1 MPETEL
7 SAIDLNAAVGTKRSA
22 HYAPTPLHTY
32 AAEPRGIRVQ
42 ESGRPHDWTRL
53 GGHRTMS
60 NRLAG
65 LLAALLPL
73 ASFAASAV
81 EPRATARIASPD
93 ARIAVEISTDNE
105 GRASYAVSRD
115 GRAVIAPSRL
125 GMMFTDA
132 RKFERNL
139 AIVDQH
145 TRSHDEHWELPWG
158 ERRHMRDH
166 HNELRVTLAE
176 TDGARRRFD
185 VVFRVFDEGVGFRYD
200 IPRQPGLERLSIAE
214 ELTGFDIAD
223 AATAWWIPA
232 FEWNREE
239 YIYHR
244 TPVEE
249 VGQAQTPITLR
260 TGEGLH
266 VSIHEAALVDYSGMN
281 LARAEG
287 RRFRAALTP
296 GIGAAKVE
304 VATPFATPWRTIQIG
319 ERAGDLVESQLILN
333 LNAPNALGDVSW
345 IRPMK
350 YVGIW
355 WEMHLDRKTWA
366 SGPKHGATTEH
377 AIRHIDFAAANGLR
391 GVLVEGWNVGWDGDW
406 FGNGETFSFTQAY
419 PDFDIEAVTRHAREK
434 GVTLV
439 GHHETSGHAAHYEA
453 QLEDAMALYGRLGVR
468 AVKTGYVADAGQA
481 KVLGADGKLH
491 YAWHEGQA
499 MVRHHQK
506 VVEAAAKHRVSVNPH
521 EPVKDTGLR
530 RTWPNLVT
538 REGARGME
546 YNAWGQPGNPPEHEA
561 TLVYTRLLAGPM
573 DFTPGIFG
581 MDTKS
586 GTPMATTLGKQLAL
600 YVVIHSPLQMAADL
614 LEEYEARPE
623 AFRFIR
629 DVPADWEDTRALA
642 GEVGAFAVIARRER
656 GGDDWYLGAVT
667 DADARTVAVPL
678 DFLDPA
684 RRYTAQIYRDGDGA
698 GWETDPHALV
708 IETREVSAADTLRLA
723 MAPGGGQAI
732 RFLAH

>member
-1 MPETEL
+1 
-7 SAIDLNAAVGTKRSA
+7 
-22 HYAPTPLHTY
+22 
-32 AAEPRGIRVQ
+32 
-42 ESGRPHDWTRL
+42 
-53 GGHRTMS
+53 MS

-65 LLAALLPL
+65 LLATLLPL
-73 ASFAASAV
+73 ATLAASAA
-81 EPRATARIASPD
+81 EPRASARVASPD
-93 ARIAVEISTDNE
+93 ARISVEVTTDNE

-115 GRAVIAPSRL
+115 GRPVIAPSRL
-125 GMMFTDA
+125 GLMFTDT

-139 AIVDQH
+139 AVVDQT
-145 TRSHDEHWELPWG
+145 TRAHDERWEQPWG
-158 ERRHMRDH
+158 ERRQMRDH

-176 TDGARRRFD
+176 TAGPKRRFD
-185 VVFRVFDEGVGFRYD
+185 VVFRVFDDGIGFRYD
-200 IPRQPGLERLSIAE
+200 IPKQAGLDRLSIAE
-214 ELTGFDIAD
+214 ELTEFDIAD

-244 TPVEE
+244 TPVEQ

-260 TGEGLH
+260 TGDGLH
-266 VSIHEAALVDYSGMN
+266 LSIHEAALVDYSGMN
-281 LARAEG
+281 LARVDG

-304 VATPFATPWRTIQIG
+304 VITPYATPWRTIQIS
-319 ERAGDLVESQLILN
+319 ERAGGLVESGLILN

-345 IRPMK
+345 VRPMK

-366 SGPKHGATTEH
+366 SGPKHGATTAH
-377 AIRHIDFAAANGLR
+377 AIRHIDFAAANGFG

-406 FGNGETFSFTQAY
+406 FGNGETFSFTQPY
-419 PDFDIEAVTRHAREK
+419 PDFDIEAVTRHAREQ
-434 GVTLV
+434 GVTLI

-453 QLEDAMALYGRLGVR
+453 QLDDAMALYGRLGVQ

-481 KVLGADGKLH
+481 KVLGDDGALH
-491 YAWHEGQA
+491 YAWHEGQS

-506 VVEAAAKHRVSVNPH
+506 VVDAAAQHRISVNPH

-530 RTWPNLVT
+530 RTYPNLVT

-586 GTPMATTLGKQLAL
+586 GTPMATTLAKQLAL
-600 YVVIHSPLQMAADL
+600 YVVIYSPLQMAADL
-614 LEEYEARPE
+614 LEHYESRPD
-623 AFRFIR
+623 AFQFVR
-629 DVPADWEDTRALA
+629 DVPVDWEETRALDGA
-642 GEVGAFAVIARRER
+642 IGEYAVIARRER

-667 DADARTVAVPL
+667 DDTARNVALPL
-678 DFLDPA
+678 DFLEPG

-698 GWETDPHALV
+698 GWRTDPHAIA
-708 IETREVSAADTLRLA
+708 IESREVGSSDTLSIA
-723 MAPGGGQAI
+723 MASGGGQAI
-732 RFLAH
+732 RFVAH